1 VQAALMAGNDFQEGY
16 RAFLE
21 KRPPRFEGAPP

>member
-1 VQAALMAGNDFQEGY
+1 VLAGSADASEGY

-21 KRPPRFEGAPP
+21 KRPPRFTHR